1 MIEDWIKRYFAEEQL
16 ADVLAIVSGYG
27 TETWHREAERV
38 RRDIVIISRGSLEKL
53 KATLELATNDYRD
66 VLIGEE
72 IDPWMIGEIKKYK
85 A

>member
-1 MIEDWIKRYFAEEQL
+1 M

-85 A
+85 V